1 MTPIC
6 SNLLHACSFS
16 GNSGLHIVSNGISH
30 TIIIICVVIGAVVLL
45 GVAIGCYF
53 ITCRR
58 KNKSHEGTPFSS
70 IDISDTMLEHA
81 VILLPSPDTVVIAA
95 APAKKLGSYFSE
107 VATESAHRFS
117 LSEIENATGKFERRI
132 GSGGFGIVYYGKLA
146 DGREIAVKLLT
157 NDSYQGIREFLNEV
171 CSHTRHISNLKYGS

>member
-1 MTPIC
+1 M
-6 SNLLHACSFS
+6 
-16 GNSGLHIVSNGISH
+16 
-30 TIIIICVVIGAVVLL
+30 L
-45 GVAIGCYF
+45 G
-53 ITCRR
+53 
-58 KNKSHEGTPFSS
+58 
-70 IDISDTMLEHA
+70 HA
-81 VILLPSPDTVVIAA
+81 VILLPSPDTVVIA

-117 LSEIENATGKFERRI
+117 LSEIEDATDKFERRI

-171 CSHTRHISNLKYGS
+171 RSHTRYISSK

>member
-1 MTPIC
+1 M
-6 SNLLHACSFS
+6 
-16 GNSGLHIVSNGISH
+16 
-30 TIIIICVVIGAVVLL
+30 
-45 GVAIGCYF
+45 
-53 ITCRR
+53 
-58 KNKSHEGTPFSS
+58 
-70 IDISDTMLEHA
+70 
-81 VILLPSPDTVVIAA
+81 ILLPFPDTVVIA

-117 LSEIENATGKFERRI
+117 LSEIEDATDKFERSI

-171 CSHTRHISNLKYGS
+171 CFCTYLMVSYEHL

>member
-1 MTPIC
+1 
-6 SNLLHACSFS
+6 
-16 GNSGLHIVSNGISH
+16 
-30 TIIIICVVIGAVVLL
+30 
-45 GVAIGCYF
+45 
-53 ITCRR
+53 
-58 KNKSHEGTPFSS
+58 
-70 IDISDTMLEHA
+70 MLEHA

>member
-1 MTPIC
+1 M
-6 SNLLHACSFS
+6 L
-16 GNSGLHIVSNGISH
+16 GH
-30 TIIIICVVIGAVVLL
+30 T
-45 GVAIGCYF
+45 
-53 ITCRR
+53 
-58 KNKSHEGTPFSS
+58 
-70 IDISDTMLEHA
+70 
-81 VILLPSPDTVVIAA
+81 VILLPSPDTVVIA

-117 LSEIENATGKFERRI
+117 LSEIEDATDKFERRI

-171 CSHTRHISNLKYGS
+171 CSHTHLIFSYKWKR

>member
-1 MTPIC
+1 M
-6 SNLLHACSFS
+6 
-16 GNSGLHIVSNGISH
+16 
-30 TIIIICVVIGAVVLL
+30 
-45 GVAIGCYF
+45 
-53 ITCRR
+53 
-58 KNKSHEGTPFSS
+58 
-70 IDISDTMLEHA
+70 
-81 VILLPSPDTVVIAA
+81 ILLPFPDTVVIA

-117 LSEIENATGKFERRI
+117 LSEIEVATDKFERSI

-171 CSHTRHISNLKYGS
+171 CFSTNLIVSYKRLGKRSLRC